1 VGNVTRFQLPNVSI
15 DDYVFG
21 VAAVNAD
28 GHESLISAYVSANRR
43 MQEVQ
48 VKK

>member
-1 VGNVTRFQLPNVSI
+1 VV
-15 DDYVFG
+15 G

-43 MQEVQ
+43 MQDVQ